1 MPKLPNEISNT
12 SSSTAAAY
20 YYLLSSPHIRQA
32 VCWLSAMSKRRLRQ
46 ELNDMVKNP
55 LPEGC
60 TARPLNQ
67 TNMTSWTVTIRGR
80 AGTPYE
86 GGNFKLNMAFP
97 RDYPFKAPQVTF
109 TTRIFHPNIDVRGK
123 VCLDILQTYWA
134 PTLTIEKIVISII
147 VLLNDPN
154 PDNAPLNAEAANLYR
169 TDRATFNRRARDMTH
184 SYAR

>member
-1 MPKLPNEISNT
+1 MLISF
-12 SSSTAAAY
+12 
-20 YYLLSSPHIRQA
+20 LLF
-32 VCWLSAMSKRRLRQ
+32 Q
-46 ELNDMVKNP
+46 ELKDMEKNP

-60 TARPLNQ
+60 TARPLDQ
-67 TNMTSWTVTIRGR
+67 RNMTSWTVTIRGR

-169 TDRATFNRRARDMTH
+169 TDRAEFNRRAREMTRA
-184 SYAR
+184 YAR

>member
-1 MPKLPNEISNT
+1 
-12 SSSTAAAY
+12 
-20 YYLLSSPHIRQA
+20 
-32 VCWLSAMSKRRLRQ
+32 MSKRRLRQ

-86 GGNFKLNMAFP
+86 NGNFQLSMAFP

-109 TTRIFHPNIDVRGK
+109 TTRMFHPNIDVRGR

-169 TDRATFNRRARDMTH
+169 TDRAEFNRRAREMTRA
-184 SYAR
+184 YAR